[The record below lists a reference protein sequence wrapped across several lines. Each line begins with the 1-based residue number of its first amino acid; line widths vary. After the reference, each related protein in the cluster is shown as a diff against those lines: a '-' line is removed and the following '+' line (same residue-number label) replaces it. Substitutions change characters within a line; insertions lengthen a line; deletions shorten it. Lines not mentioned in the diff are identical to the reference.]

1 MQQFGQQTRALSQS
15 VLSTNRLLMKTYL
28 LLGATLV
35 FSGIIAVWAMS
46 ANIPPLN
53 PIIVVIGY
61 FGLLFLTSALRKS
74 PLGLVSIFAL
84 TGFMGLTLGPI
95 LDLYLKAYVNG
106 GQLITTA
113 LGGTGVIFFVLS
125 AYAVIT
131 KKDFSYLGGF
141 LAVAITGA
149 FLLGIA
155 NIFLHMPVL
164 NLLVSGAFILLSSGL
179 ILFQTSM
186 IVRGG
191 ETSYIMATIT
201 LYVSLFNIF
210 INLLNLLGL
219 FSGRQQ

>member
-1 MQQFGQQTRALSQS
+1 MQQFGQSRALSQS
-15 VLSTNRLLMKTYL
+15 VLSANRLLMKTYL
-28 LLGATLV
+28 LLGSTLL
-35 FSGIIAVWAMS
+35 FSGIIAFWAMA
-46 ANIPPLN
+46 ANVPPLN
-53 PIIVVIGY
+53 PIIVIIGY

-74 PLGLVSIFAL
+74 SLGLVAIFAL

-95 LDLYLKAYVNG
+95 LDLYLKTYVNG

-113 LGGTGVIFFVLS
+113 LGGTGIIFFVLS
-125 AYAVIT
+125 FYAIMT

-179 ILFQTSM
+179 ILFQTSE

-191 ETSYIMATIT
+191 ETSYIMATVT

-210 INLLNLLGL
+210 VNLLSILGM
-219 FSGRQQ
+219 FSGRDR